1 MKNGADPS
9 IYNSSGNSINT
20 LLTEFYIKDLSMLIV
35 NEISSLKY
43 FDGKQNKNASDY
55 IIVRNEN
62 GDEKIEKI
70 TKKKPFISDNN
81 NKIKVKSVQILNSGN
96 TPQQNFILE
105 GSSKNV
111 KIIDNKLI
119 KLNINK
125 SNLIPIIR
133 TQNIKRTYS
142 NNESEDIKNKK
153 AKS

>member
-55 IIVRNEN
+55 IIIRNEN